1 MPLPIFDPA
10 LDAQEGDSGLLVL
23 PRLSQTPALF
33 DEVRVG
39 LGASDM
45 SLGEMVLE
53 MRRIRRSSE
62 YEGEA

>member
-1 MPLPIFDPA
+1 MSTLDLTPPA
-10 LDAQEGDSGLLVL
+10 REGDADAST
-23 PRLSQTPALF
+23 LSRLF

-45 SLGEMVLE
+45 SLEEMVLK
-53 MRRIRRSSE
+53 MGRIRRSSE

>member
-1 MPLPIFDPA
+1 MSTLELTPPA
-10 LDAQEGDSGLLVL
+10 REGDADTST
-23 PRLSQTPALF
+23 LSRLF

-45 SLGEMVLE
+45 SLEEMVLE
-53 MRRIRRSSE
+53 MRRIRRSSD